1 MTPALDEIR
10 CVLHNQDAMG
20 AALSGASAS
29 KCFTTSSWWLC
40 LAIFSSKVNAAID
53 TLFRCRPIHGIHL
66 YVNPN
71 LLTPTTNR
79 RVKLH
84 LMITASRWHGSP
96 AELKIETRISTQSLC
111 FKSTTPKVPKLNS
124 KVHRRQIYPCAKN

>member
-1 MTPALDEIR
+1 MSRLTAAFDEIR

-53 TLFRCRPIHGIHL
+53 TLFRCRPIHGIYL
-66 YVNPN
+66 YGNPN
-71 LLTPTTNR
+71 LLKPTTNH
-79 RVKLH
+79 RVKRH
-84 LMITASRWHGSP
+84 FITTRSRKHSSP
-96 AELKIETRISTQSLC
+96 AELKFETRISTQSMC
-111 FKSTTPKVPKLNS
+111 FKKYNS
-124 KVHRRQIYPCAKN
+124 KIPRT